1 MSDVQTVLDRIDA
14 LVSRYYHHADEE
26 TRAVITNL
34 TGIHR
39 LMADLIVAQA
49 VERDH
54 WATEARNAVEARDEA
69 DEECAVAEEQAS
81 DALADN
87 HVLALEIAEMGR
99 ELSRLRAIEQEYE
112 AHRCEGAS

>member
-1 MSDVQTVLDRIDA
+1 MSDVETLVDRIDA

-39 LMADLIVAQA
+39 LMADLIAAQA
-49 VERDH
+49 VEREH
-54 WATEARNAVEARDEA
+54 WATEARNAEEARDEA
-69 DEECAVAEEQAS
+69 L
-81 DALADN
+81 ALAAKADDEN
-87 HVLALEIAEMGR
+87 A
-99 ELSRLRAIEQEYE
+99 RLRAIEQEYD

>member
-49 VERDH
+49 REREH
-54 WATEARNAVEARDEA
+54 WATEARNAEEARDEA
-69 DEECAVAEEQAS
+69 L
-81 DALADN
+81 ALAARADDEN
-87 HVLALEIAEMGR
+87 A
-99 ELSRLRAIEQEYE
+99 RLRAIEQEYE

>member
-39 LMADLIVAQA
+39 LMADLIAAQA
-49 VERDH
+49 VEREH
-54 WATEARNAVEARDEA
+54 WATEARNAEEARDEA
-69 DEECAVAEEQAS
+69 L
-81 DALADN
+81 ALAAKADDEN
-87 HVLALEIAEMGR
+87 A
-99 ELSRLRAIEQEYE
+99 RLRAIEQEYD

>member
-26 TRAVITNL
+26 TRAVINNL
-34 TGIHR
+34 TGIHV
-39 LMADLIVAQA
+39 LMSRLIVSQA

-69 DEECAVAEEQAS
+69 LRLLSRADDENA
-81 DALADN
+81 
-87 HVLALEIAEMGR
+87 
-99 ELSRLRAIEQEYE
+99 RLRAIEQEYE

>member
-1 MSDVQTVLDRIDA
+1 MSDVQTLLDRLDA
-14 LVSRYYHHADEE
+14 LVSRYYHHADED

-69 DEECAVAEEQAS
+69 LRLLPRADDENA
-81 DALADN
+81 
-87 HVLALEIAEMGR
+87 
-99 ELSRLRAIEQEYE
+99 RLRAIEQEYE

>member
-39 LMADLIVAQA
+39 LMADY
-49 VERDH
+49 
-54 WATEARNAVEARDEA
+54 
-69 DEECAVAEEQAS
+69 
-81 DALADN
+81 LAKKN
-87 HVLALEIAEMGR
+87 LTSPG
-99 ELSRLRAIEQEYE
+99 
-112 AHRCEGAS
+112 